1 MTYTCPKDPSHQSDD
16 PDYCSVCGAKIQG
29 GSVLNTASFGGAS
42 SSAAPSNAL
51 SENCPD
57 CGTPRNNNARF
68 CEVCRFNFDTGTS
81 GVAPPVVVAM
91 PPAPE
96 PIPAPA
102 LVAEP
107 MPAPPAPVA
116 PPPPVALNAPI
127 PPAPAVAADG
137 SLIHWEVSAVVD
149 SSLYAEPDPNIP
161 LPVGEPERVFPLDF
175 AEMLIGRRSDRKDIH
190 PEIPLADPG
199 ISHRHA
205 KLQRQ
210 PDGGF
215 LLLDV
220 GSTNG
225 TQLNGVDV
233 QPGVR
238 TPLSDGDEITLG
250 CWTRLTV
257 HARQAQP

>member
-1 MTYTCPKDPSHQSDD
+1 MTYACPKDPSHQSDD

-29 GSVLNTASFGGAS
+29 GATLSAASFAGSASASPS
-42 SSAAPSNAL
+42 SSG
-51 SENCPD
+51 ENCPD
-57 CGTPRNNNARF
+57 CGTPRNNSARF
-68 CEVCRFNFDTGTS
+68 CEVCRFNFDTRAS

-91 PPAPE
+91 LPAPE
-96 PIPAPA
+96 PIPAPM
-102 LVAEP
+102 LVTESA
-107 MPAPPAPVA
+107 PA
-116 PPPPVALNAPI
+116 API
-127 PPAPAVAADG
+127 PPVAPSSSPPSVVLDAPALAVAADG
-137 SLIHWEVSAVVD
+137 SLIHWEIAAVVD
-149 SSLYAEPDPNIP
+149 GSLYAEPDPNVP
-161 LPVGEPERVFPLDF
+161 LPTNEPERVFLLDF

-210 PDGGF
+210 TDGSF

-238 TPLSDGDEITLG
+238 TPLRDGDEITLG
-250 CWTRLTV
+250 CWTRVTV
-257 HARQAQP
+257 RARQAQP